1 MSRWVLR
8 VGKNALLVHLVMA
21 GCYVLAALVGRLT
34 VAPDTGI
41 ALIWPAAGVGVLWV
55 FVAAKKRVGVLSAV
69 VGVGVVSGVI
79 NALTGTGGYI
89 GVFFAVSNAAQSWAA
104 LIILR
109 YTQRRLGRSTWWRM
123 RSVTDIVALGAATMG
138 GVGVALLI
146 APAATSIVN
155 DLDYVPVA
163 AVWLLR
169 NVAGI
174 LLIVPLAMRLL
185 DPRLKASSRIANAWR
200 QRSLE
205 LGIIV
210 VLTAITYAAVYG
222 TSSAFTLSFLPM
234 GLTIWAAVRLDTTV
248 AGMHALLASALV
260 VALTLAG
267 LGPFA
272 ALEAFDR
279 AIVAQ
284 AYVVAYLVFTWLI
297 ASQRDELAGLL
308 DDVQSSRA
316 EVMKQAE
323 LLRSIFSTSHDA
335 ISVFDTDG
343 KLLMR
348 NAASVELFKGVPI
361 GVRAN
366 DPDML
371 NAFFRLHDGS
381 PVSAENSPFSR
392 IARGESVVGSE
403 VGMMREGEKR
413 IVNLTASA
421 LPPVAG
427 ETGGS
432 VIIAR
437 DVTDARAAQAEIRRA
452 RDDYEM
458 LLAAATEQV
467 ILACSPDGT
476 VRLASKGAET
486 VLGVPPAQLEGKK
499 LVDVLDPEHVAA
511 AASEL
516 GVEPGDVLAELA
528 RRDLSGARRWHM
540 AGDSAAVVS
549 MTVTSTPDGG
559 FMCVAWDVTAQVE
572 GEDRLR
578 VSEARFRQA
587 FDTAPISMFI
597 VSLDEPDAGTVLET
611 NATAISFTGRD
622 RDDLTGAAFT
632 SLIHEND
639 AVAVERWITACA
651 EGSKAQ
657 VRGEV
662 RFGPHATGVSWGMVS
677 ASVVHLESRRPG
689 QRERYLLCLV
699 EDITARRAAEDA
711 LVRQALHDD
720 LTDLPN
726 RVLLHD
732 RLDFALRSIADDKNR
747 RVGILFCDLDGFKD
761 VNDAYGHST
770 GDEVLREVA
779 QRFLRAVD
787 THDTVARLG
796 GDEFAVV
803 RPDVTDEE
811 SLAALAHRLIDTL
824 REPVLSTRGTHHL
837 GVSIG
842 MVTGGA
848 DAQTEAL
855 LAHADAA
862 MYQAKREGK
871 NRVHRYDATLLAQSV
886 RTTRLMP
893 ELMRALEEGQLVM
906 YGQPVVS
913 LRTGAVESLEM
924 LLRWESPERGLVPP
938 GEFLDV
944 LEASALMVPVGIH
957 VLHESCRIAANLPPA
972 ADGSLPAVH
981 VNVSGRQLTSGD
993 FTSSVSD
1000 ALNETGLDPRR
1011 LVLELTETHMPQ
1023 LTLPLLTD
1031 LAVLREQGVRIA
1043 LDDLGTGY
1051 SSLARLTELPI
1062 DVLKVDR
1069 GFVSGIGADD
1079 RCDAVVRAVVGMG
1092 DAMGVDVVA
1101 EGVETAEQAAELVRL
1116 GCPYA
1121 QGFFFARPQPES
1133 ELMRMVATTYDVAT
1147 GEATSDR
1154 AA

>member
-1 MSRWVLR
+1 VSRWVLGA
-8 VGKNALLVHLVMA
+8 GKKALPVHLVMA
-21 GCYVLAALVGRLT
+21 GCYVLAVLAGRLT
-34 VAPDTGI
+34 AAPETGI
-41 ALIWPAAGVGVLWV
+41 ALIWPAAGMGVLWV
-55 FVAAKKRVGVLSAV
+55 FLAARHRVGVFVAV
-69 VGVGVVSGVI
+69 LGIGIASGLI
-79 NALTGTGGYI
+79 NAFTGTGGFL
-89 GVFFAVSNAAQSWAA
+89 GVIYAVSNAGQSWVA
-104 LIILR
+104 LVVFRHIQKRI
-109 YTQRRLGRSTWWRM
+109 GRSTWWRM
-123 RSVTDIVALGAATMG
+123 RAVTDIVALSAAAVA
-138 GVGVALLI
+138 GVGSVLLL

-185 DPRLKASSRIANAWR
+185 DPRLKPASRIENAWR
-200 QRSLE
+200 QRTPE
-205 LGIIV
+205 LIAILI
-210 VLTAITYAAVYG
+210 LTAVTYTAVYG

-248 AGMHALLASALV
+248 AGMHALLSSALV
-260 VALTLAG
+260 VVLTLVG

-272 ALEAFDR
+272 ELEAFDR
-279 AIVAQ
+279 ALVAQ

-308 DDVQSSRA
+308 DDVRSSRA

-323 LLRSIFSTSHDA
+323 LLRSLFSTSRDA
-335 ISVFDTDG
+335 IAVFDAEG

-348 NAASVELFKGVPI
+348 NAAAVDLFKGVPE
-361 GVRAN
+361 GARAN
-366 DPDML
+366 DPGVLSM
-371 NAFFRLHDGS
+371 FFRLSDGS
-381 PVSAENSPFSR
+381 PVNPENAPFSR
-392 IARGESVVGSE
+392 ISRGESVAGSE
-403 VGMMREGEKR
+403 VGMMRDGEKR
-413 IVNLTASA
+413 IVNITASA
-421 LPPVAG
+421 LPPVGG
-427 ETGGS
+427 EIGGS

-437 DVTDARAAQAEIRRA
+437 DVTEARAAQAEIARA

-458 LLAAATEQV
+458 LLAAATEQA

-476 VRLASKGAET
+476 IRLANKGAET
-486 VLGVPPAQLEGKK
+486 VLGRPPAELEGSNI
-499 LVDVLDPEHVAA
+499 VDVHEPEHLAAVAA
-511 AASEL
+511 EL
-516 GVEPGDVLAELA
+516 GVAPDDVHAELA
-528 RRDLSGARRWHM
+528 RRDLSGARRWHVV
-540 AGDSAAVVS
+540 GDGSSVVS

-572 GEDRLR
+572 SEDRLR

-597 VSLDEPDAGTVLET
+597 VSLDEPDTGTVLET
-611 NATAISFTGRD
+611 NATAIIFTGRD
-622 RDDLTGAAFT
+622 RDDLTGASFA
-632 SLIHEND
+632 SLIHDDD
-639 AVAVERWITACA
+639 AETVDRWIAACA
-651 EGSKAQ
+651 EGHKAQ

-662 RFGPHATGVSWGMVS
+662 RFGPHAAGVSWGMVS
-677 ASVVHLESRRPG
+677 ASVVHLETRQPG
-689 QRERYLLCLV
+689 QRARYLLCLV

-732 RLDFALRSIADDKNR
+732 RLDFSLRSIADDKHR

-779 QRFLRAVD
+779 QRFSRAVD
-787 THDTVARLG
+787 AHDTVARLG

-848 DAQTEAL
+848 NAQTEAL

-871 NRVHRYDATLLAQSV
+871 NRVHRYDATLLAKSV
-886 RTTRLMP
+886 RTTRLVP
-893 ELMRALEEGQLVM
+893 ELMRALEEGEFVM

-924 LLRWESPERGLVPP
+924 LLRWDSPERGLIPP

-944 LEASALMVPVGIH
+944 LEASALMVPVGVH
-957 VLHESCRIAANLPPA
+957 VLHESCRIAASLPAA
-972 ADGSLPAVH
+972 ADGTLPAVH

-1000 ALNETGLDPRR
+1000 ALKETGLDPNR
-1011 LVLELTETHMPQ
+1011 LILELTETHMPQ

-1069 GFVSGIGADD
+1069 GFVLGIGADD

-1121 QGFFFARPQPES
+1121 QGYFFARPQPEADLTRVVS
-1133 ELMRMVATTYDVAT
+1133 TTYDLAT
-1147 GEATSDR
+1147 GEAISDR